1 MIARWLVLII
11 SIINPFFDKI
21 LDLTPLAGQSM
32 VEITDKYDTLFRPA
46 GYAFAIWGLIYLS
59 FIIYAAY
66 QLLPAQRQNKLY
78 DRVAPPFILSN
89 LLGMAWQIVFRND
102 IITASLAIIVAMLI
116 TAIVMYA
123 FTRQASLENKLSFWV
138 SVPFALYMAWLSV
151 ATIANIAIWLADIDW
166 RGGGVSETLWTN
178 IMLVVALGLSI
189 VLSLKFC
196 DVSIPLVVTWA
207 ILAIYVHS
215 KDADNGIATVAL
227 IAGLAGLGWSIC
239 LALWPRSH
247 TGSTT
252 AKPA

>member
-1 MIARWLVLII
+1 
-11 SIINPFFDKI
+11 
-21 LDLTPLAGQSM
+21 
-32 VEITDKYDTLFRPA
+32 
-46 GYAFAIWGLIYLS
+46 
-59 FIIYAAY
+59 
-66 QLLPAQRQNKLY
+66 
-78 DRVAPPFILSN
+78 
-89 LLGMAWQIVFRND
+89 
-102 IITASLAIIVAMLI
+102 
-116 TAIVMYA
+116 
-123 FTRQASLENKLSFWV
+123 
-138 SVPFALYMAWLSV
+138 
-151 ATIANIAIWLADIDW
+151 IAIWLADIDW

>member
-1 MIARWLVLII
+1 
-11 SIINPFFDKI
+11 
-21 LDLTPLAGQSM
+21 M

-46 GYAFAIWGLIYLS
+46 GYAFAIWGLIYLA
-59 FIIYAAY
+59 FIAYAVY
-66 QLLPAQRQNKLY
+66 QLLPAQRGNRLFDKIA
-78 DRVAPPFILSN
+78 VVFIVSN
-89 LLGMAWQIVFRND
+89 ILGMTWQIVFRND
-102 IITASLAIIVAMLI
+102 MITASLALIIAMLI
-116 TAIVMYA
+116 SSIIMYA
-123 FTRQASLENKLSFWV
+123 FARQASIAHQVSYWV
-138 SVPFALYMAWLSV
+138 SVPFGIYMAWLSV

-215 KDADNGIATVAL
+215 KDSGSGIATVAL

-247 TGSTT
+247 TRSTT